1 MVVMVTGS
9 SGKLGGA
16 ACRALASAGHRVVG
30 VDRRPGLGVGEGF
43 VVEELGDP
51 MGVHRAFG
59 RAMEVFGGAPSLVVH
74 LAAHTN
80 TRAATAERVLGE
92 NLSMASSVFLGAM
105 QYGVSGVVF
114 SSSVQAFL
122 GGMDLPM
129 EMPEESLPRPE
140 RLPIDE
146 GHPARPTNPYGVSK
160 LLTERMLDELCSGR
174 EGLLGADA
182 AVVGAGLCGVSVR
195 LPYLLNDRAFR
206 WAGGKEHRPGYR
218 WGGVEGFAYLHV
230 DDAGELIVRVGEVMV
245 GDGFSGHEV
254 VWACAPDP
262 RHSGSLSE
270 VVGEHYGGVEGAEA
284 ALSSGSLHDC
294 SKAARLFG
302 WEPRRLL
309 REARAGAV

>member
-1 MVVMVTGS
+1 MDVMVTGS

-16 ACRALASAGHRVVG
+16 ACRALASAGHVVVG
-30 VDRRPGLGVGEGF
+30 VDRRPDPGLAGRS

-59 RAMEVFGGAPSLVVH
+59 RAMEFFGGAPSVVVH

-92 NLSMASSVFLGAM
+92 NLSMASSVFLASM
-105 QYGVSGVVF
+105 QYGVRGVVF

-129 EMPEESLPRPE
+129 EMAEESLPRPL

-146 GHPARPTNPYGVSK
+146 GHPARPTNPYGLSK

-174 EGLLGADA
+174 EGLLGAEA
-182 AVVGAGLCGVSVR
+182 EVGARLSGVSVR

-206 WAGGKEHRPGYR
+206 WAGGREHRPGYR

-230 DDAGELIVRVGEVMV
+230 DDAGELIVRAGEVLA
-245 GDGFSGHEV
+245 GGGLDGHEV

-262 RHSGSLSE
+262 RHSGSLTE
-270 VVGEHYGGVEGAEA
+270 VVEEHYGGVEGAEGAVA
-284 ALSSGSLHDC
+284 AGSLHDC